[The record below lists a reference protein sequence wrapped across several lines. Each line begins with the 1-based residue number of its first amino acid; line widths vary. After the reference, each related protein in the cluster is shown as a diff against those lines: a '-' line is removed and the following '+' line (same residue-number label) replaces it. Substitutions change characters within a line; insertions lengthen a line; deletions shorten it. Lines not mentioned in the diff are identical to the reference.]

1 MSVSAVKGILWMAV
15 AIAVAMFFTATS
27 AAFHRQGSLGL
38 VLGAAVLA
46 VAITLWYRRAMPAA
60 EAREEARQAGQLAAL
75 KQQLALTREPIAVQA
90 ANGVLILSLLAC
102 ITVYCAGAAFVR
114 PGVGSIL
121 AFVFILF
128 VTVGFGLIYVP
139 RIGKPALTIRPDGI
153 DVPVIGFF
161 GWDEIESIGL
171 QSYSSRGATTHSLDL
186 YVPRLRERELRLHPL
201 LRLARRAFLRA
212 GNDFVVIHLLRP
224 ALPATLVHAL
234 CHDLWKQATG
244 RSKAWTSLMSAEH
257 IRDMRRVDAT
267 DGGATRS
274 VLEKHAVAYSR
285 ELATKL
291 VTVAMALVVL
301 AALVMYFRS

>member
-1 MSVSAVKGILWMAV
+1 MSIPAVKGILWVAV
-15 AIAVAMFFTATS
+15 AIAGAMFFAATS
-27 AAFHRQGSLGL
+27 TAFDRHGSLAL

-46 VAITLWYRRAMPAA
+46 VATTLWYRRAMPAA
-60 EAREEARQAGQLAAL
+60 EAREEARQAEQLATL
-75 KQQLALTREPIAVQA
+75 KQQLALTQEPIAVQA
-90 ANGVLILSLLAC
+90 ANGVLFLALLVC
-102 ITVYCAGAAFVR
+102 ITVFCAGAAFVR

-121 AFVFILF
+121 ALVFILF
-128 VTVGFGLIYVP
+128 VTVSFGLIYVP

-186 YVPRLRERELRLHPL
+186 YVPRLRDREARLHPL

-212 GNDFVVIHLLRP
+212 GDDFVVIHLLRP
-224 ALPATLVHAL
+224 ALPPTLVHAL

-244 RSKAWTSLMSAEH
+244 RTKAWTSLTSAEH
-257 IRDMRRVDAT
+257 IRDVRRGDEQR
-267 DGGATRS
+267 GAAKRRDTLLAELTTRL
-274 VLEKHAVAYSR
+274 VIAAVA
-285 ELATKL
+285 L
-291 VTVAMALVVL
+291 VAL